1 MVKLVV
7 GEKVP
12 DFSLPNQEGKSFTF
26 SSLLGK
32 KIVLYFYPK
41 DFSTGCTKEACHF
54 RDQYED
60 FIEAG
65 AVVIG
70 VSGDSIESH
79 KKFIDK
85 YLLPFTLLSDS
96 TGEVRKL
103 YGISGFILPSRITF
117 VIDKEGI
124 IQHIFTSQTN
134 MKAYIDEALEALR
147 KIK

>member
-1 MVKLVV
+1 ML
-7 GEKVP
+7 
-12 DFSLPNQEGKSFTF
+12 FRS
-26 SSLLGK
+26 
-32 KIVLYFYPK
+32 
-41 DFSTGCTKEACHF
+41 ACHF